1 MKRLIAAA
9 GSSLFLAGV
18 LFMLPSGASA
28 QTSFD
33 TNVGCGLGNMLF
45 EASGQDRILHQVLA
59 VTTNGTFGNQTFGIS
74 SGTLGCAQPTKIA
87 SHQKL
92 ERFVADNMDAL
103 AQDMAAGRGE
113 AVLTLAELMEVPSSD
128 HAAFAALLQ
137 ANFNNI
143 YTSSSVEYNEVIE
156 NINRV
161 VANS

>member
-18 LFMLPSGASA
+18 FFMLPSGASA
-28 QTSFD
+28 QNFNN
-33 TNVGCGLGNMLF
+33 NVGCGLGNMLF
-45 EASGQDRILHQVLA
+45 EQSGEDKVLHQILA

-74 SGTLGCAQPTKIA
+74 SGTLGCQQPTKIA

-103 AQDMAAGRGE
+103 AQDMASGRGE
-113 AVLTLAELMEVPSSD
+113 SVMTLAELMNVPSTER
-128 HAAFAALLQ
+128 AAFASLLQ
-137 ANFNNI
+137 ANFDKI
-143 YTSSSVEYNEVIE
+143 YTSASVEYSDVIA

>member
-1 MKRLIAAA
+1 MKRLIVA

-18 LFMLPSGASA
+18 FFMLPSGVSA
-28 QTSFD
+28 QSTFES
-33 TNVGCGLGNMLF
+33 NVGCGLGHLIF
-45 EASGQDRILHQVLA
+45 KDPGHDKILHQVLA

-74 SGTLGCAQPTKIA
+74 SGTLDCKQPTKIA

-103 AQDMAAGRGE
+103 AQDMASGRGE
-113 AVLTLAELMEVPSSD
+113 AVSTLAELMNVSADER
-128 HAAFAALLQ
+128 AAFYTLLQ

-143 YTSSSVEYNEVIE
+143 YTTASVEYSDVIE

-161 VANS
+161 VSNS

>member
-1 MKRLIAAA
+1 MKRLILA

-18 LFMLPSGASA
+18 FFMLPSGVSA
-28 QTSFD
+28 QGTFEP
-33 TNVGCGLGNMLF
+33 NVGCGLGHLIF
-45 EASGQDRILHQVLA
+45 KEGAQDKILIQVLA

-74 SGTLGCAQPTKIA
+74 SGTLDCKQPVKIA

-113 AVLTLAELMEVPSSD
+113 AVSTLAELMNVSVDER
-128 HAAFAALLQ
+128 AAFYTLLQ

-143 YTSSSVEYNEVIE
+143 YTTASVEYSDVIE

-161 VANS
+161 VSNS